1 MQREN
6 EHLELENKMFR
17 QWVTEIEARK
27 HDLLYA
33 LRQIVVAETV
43 EQARDIADR
52 VLNPRV
58 PFFELQNKPKD
69 NDY

>member
-6 EHLELENKMFR
+6 EHLELENQMFR

-33 LRQIVVAETV
+33 LRQIAVAETV

-52 VLNPRV
+52 VLNKPIR
-58 PFFELQNKPKD
+58 FFELIGRDEEN
-69 NDY
+69 